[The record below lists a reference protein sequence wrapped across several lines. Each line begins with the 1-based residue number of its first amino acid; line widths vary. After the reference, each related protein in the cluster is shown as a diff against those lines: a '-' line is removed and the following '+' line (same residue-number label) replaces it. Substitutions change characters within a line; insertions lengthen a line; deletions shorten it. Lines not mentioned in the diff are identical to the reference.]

1 MSTRDIQDYLKEIY
15 NVNISSTFIST
26 VTDSVIDEVKNWQ
39 QHPLDAVYPVVY
51 LDGLVVKN
59 REDGIA
65 MNKCVYLA
73 LGINTEGRKEL
84 LGLWISHNEGAKFWL
99 SVMNELKN
107 RDVQDIFIACCDG
120 LKGFPEAI
128 KTVFPKTKV

>member
-1 MSTRDIQDYLKEIY
+1 MTKLK
-15 NVNISSTFIST
+15 T
-26 VTDSVIDEVKNWQ
+26 WQ
-39 QHPLDAVYPVVY
+39 QRPLDAVYPVVY